1 MTNAAILLAV
11 SLCSVDFDTDVLP
24 VLTRAGCNAGA
35 CHGAAAGRGGFKLS
49 LFGGDPAADYRAIV
63 QDLEGRRVNLARPE
77 RSLLL
82 LKPTWELDHEGGQR
96 FETDSAQAALLL
108 QWIQSGAPRTAGPA
122 SSGTQ
127 PRIAGPASSGTPRR
141 LSGLS
146 VEPAQIAVDALPAT
160 VSLAVTARF
169 SDGSSRPVEDTAVF
183 TPADSASTDVDSRG
197 RVKVLR
203 PGRHAIVVRYLT
215 DVVAVQITAPH
226 PNQPQDLS
234 SQLRN
239 NWIDD
244 QINATL
250 AALRLPPSPRAED
263 AALLRRATLDLTGR
277 LPTSERIRTFLA
289 DRSAGKFPGE
299 VDRLLA
305 SPEFAEYWTYKFARW
320 LRIRTGPND
329 AAGTKVFH
337 AWLRKQIETGRPIDQ
352 WIAELITAQGDSHE
366 HGPANFHRSAGD
378 ARGEAEYVT
387 ESLLGI
393 RLRCANCH
401 NHPLDRWTQD
411 DYHGLAAI
419 FARLERGQVVS
430 LKTSGDV
437 IHPVSGEA
445 AVPRIPGERFLPPA
459 DDNLAAL
466 AGWITSSQNRRFA
479 KAQVNRL
486 WHSLFGR
493 GLIEPIDDLRDTN
506 PASHPELLDRLADE
520 LVARQYDLRQIL
532 RLMADSAAY
541 QRSSRPL
548 PEAQS
553 DDRFYSHALTRP
565 LAPEVL
571 LDAVCDAL
579 GVPAEFG
586 EARQELPPGVRA
598 IGLYSPHLATEAL
611 GPLTGCS
618 NIKQCSAT
626 GDSSVSLDDLA
637 VQLHWI
643 NGRLVNSRLGDS
655 WHALAKL
662 AYGHEPTGNL
672 IEEYYLRTL
681 SRLPTDQEQTFWRS
695 QLGSESRAE
704 RCIDFAWSLLSC
716 REFVTN
722 H

>member
-1 MTNAAILLAV
+1 MTSAAILIAV
-11 SLCSVDFDTDVLP
+11 SLYSVDFDTDVLP

-35 CHGAAAGRGGFKLS
+35 CHGAAAGRGGLKLS
-49 LFGGDPAADYRAIV
+49 LFGGDSAADYRAIV

-96 FETDSAQAALLL
+96 FETDSPQAALILE
-108 QWIQSGAPRTAGPA
+108 WIKSGAPGTAGQA
-122 SSGTQ
+122 SSGTLLH
-127 PRIAGPASSGTPRR
+127 SSGTPRR
-141 LSGLS
+141 LTGLS
-146 VEPAQIAVDALPAT
+146 VEPAQSEVNSLPAT
-160 VSLAVTARF
+160 VPLKVTARF
-169 SDGSSRPVEDTAVF
+169 ADGSSRRVEDTAVF
-183 TPADSASTDVDSRG
+183 TPADPASTQVDVQG
-197 RVKVLR
+197 QVKVLR

-226 PNQPQDLS
+226 LNPPLEPANQP
-234 SQLRN
+234 RV

-244 QINATL
+244 EINGTL
-250 AALRLPPSPRAED
+250 AALRLPPSPPADD
-263 AALLRRATLDLTGR
+263 ATLLRRVTLDLTGR
-277 LPTSERIRTFLA
+277 LPTPERIRAFLS
-289 DRSAGKFPGE
+289 DKSAGKFAAE

-329 AAGTKVFH
+329 AAGTKAFH
-337 AWLRKQIETGRPIDQ
+337 GWLRKQIEAGRPLDQ
-352 WIAELITAQGDSHE
+352 WTAELLTAEGDSHVV
-366 HGPANFHRSAGD
+366 GPANFHRNAGD
-378 ARGEAEYVT
+378 ARAEAEYVT

-430 LKTSGDV
+430 LKTSGEV
-437 IHPVSGEA
+437 IHPVTGEA
-445 AVPRIPGERFLPPA
+445 AVPRIPGERFLPAA
-459 DDNLAAL
+459 DDNRAAL
-466 AGWITSSQNRRFA
+466 AAWLTSGDHRRFA

-486 WHSLFGR
+486 WQSLFGR

-506 PASHPELLDRLADE
+506 PASHPELLDRLADD
-520 LVARQYDLRQIL
+520 LVTHGYDLRHTL
-532 RLMADSAAY
+532 RLLANSSAY

-548 PEAQS
+548 PASKS
-553 DDRFYSHALTRP
+553 DDRFYSHALDRLLP
-565 LAPEVL
+565 SEVL

-579 GVPAEFG
+579 GAPLQLSDQG
-586 EARQELPPGVRA
+586 IELPPGVRA
-598 IGLYSPHLATEAL
+598 IGIYTPHLATEVL
-611 GPLTGCS
+611 GPLSGCS
-618 NIKQCSAT
+618 DIKKCIAT
-626 GDSSVSLDDLA
+626 GDSSASLDDLA

-662 AYGHEPTGNL
+662 AYGTAPLETL
-672 IEEYYLRTL
+672 IEEYYVRTL
-681 SRLPTDQEQTFWRS
+681 SRFPTDEEQAFWRS
-695 QLGSESRAE
+695 QLGGESRAE
-704 RCIDFAWSLLSC
+704 HCRDFAWSLLSC

>member
-1 MTNAAILLAV
+1 MNAVVLVVLTFAV
-11 SLCSVDFDTDVLP
+11 PTDFDTDVLP

-63 QDLEGRRVNLARPE
+63 LDLEGRRVNLARPD

-96 FETDSAQAALLL
+96 FETDSPQAALILE
-108 QWIQSGAPRTAGPA
+108 WIKSGAPRQAT
-122 SSGTQ
+122 
-127 PRIAGPASSGTPRR
+127 RR
-141 LSGLS
+141 LTGLS
-146 VEPAQIAVDALPAT
+146 VEPAQTAIDSLPAT
-160 VSLAVTARF
+160 VTLKAVAQF
-169 SDGSSRPVEDTAVF
+169 SDGSSRRVDDTAVF
-183 TPADSASTDVDSRG
+183 TPADPAATEVDARG
-197 RVKVLR
+197 NVKVLR

-226 PNQPQDLS
+226 PNPPLDLADQP
-234 SQLRN
+234 RF

-244 QINATL
+244 EINGAL
-250 AALRLPPSPRAED
+250 AALRLPPSPRADD
-263 AALLRRATLDLTGR
+263 ATLLRRVTLDLTGR
-277 LPTSERIRTFLA
+277 LPTADRIREYLA
-289 DRSAGKFPGE
+289 DKSGGKFAAE

-305 SPEFAEYWTYKFARW
+305 SPEFAEYWTFKFARW

-329 AAGTKVFH
+329 AAGTKAFH
-337 AWLRKQIETGRPIDQ
+337 AWLRKQIATGRPLDQ
-352 WIAELITAQGDSHE
+352 WTAELLTAEGDSHE
-366 HGPANFHRSAGD
+366 LGPANFHRNAGD
-378 ARGEAEYVT
+378 ARAEAEYLT

-430 LKTSGDV
+430 LKPSGEV
-437 IHPVSGEA
+437 IHPNTGEA
-445 AVPRIPGERFLPPA
+445 AVPRIPGEQFLPPA
-459 DDNLAAL
+459 DDNRPALAA
-466 AGWITSSQNRRFA
+466 WITSSDHQRFA

-506 PASHPELLDRLADE
+506 PASHPQLLARLADD
-520 LVARQYDLRQIL
+520 LAAHQYDLRHSL
-532 RLMADSAAY
+532 RLMVSSAAY

-548 PEAQS
+548 PAATS

-565 LAPEVL
+565 LPPEVL

-579 GVPAEFG
+579 GAPVQFDDP
-586 EARQELPPGVRA
+586 RKELPPGVRT
-598 IGLYSPHLATEAL
+598 IGLYSPQIATEFL
-611 GPLTGCS
+611 GPLTGCAS
-618 NIKQCSAT
+618 SKLCAVT
-626 GDSSVSLDDLA
+626 GDSSASLDDLA

-662 AYGHEPTGNL
+662 AYGHEPTEKL

-681 SRLPTDQEQTFWRS
+681 SRLPTAEEQDFWRS
-695 QLGSESRAE
+695 QLGGESRAD
-704 RCIDFAWSLLSC
+704 RCQDFAWSLLSC